1 MVKGID
7 SAVNRFAQLIRIG
20 NCVMGIVGLLL
31 AILIATGT
39 SLLDFWY
46 DILVGAVV
54 VFAFVAAGNSLNDYL
69 DREVDKMAHP
79 ERPLPSGRI
88 QPRTALWIA
97 VGFFIVSIGSSLL
110 LENLE
115 SIAIVLAAV
124 VVMVVYEVKTKA
136 MGLVG
141 NLSIAF
147 LTGCLFLLGGA
158 MVGHMER
165 TVTMAAMAFLATL
178 GREIVKDIQD
188 MEGDFDRVTLPKRI
202 GRRNA
207 GMIGSAA
214 FLAAVALSFLPYLE
228 GVFGVEYLAAVAVAD
243 AIFIYSSI
251 VHFQNPKKGQTW
263 AKYGMLVAL
272 LAFLIGGLTL

>member
-1 MVKGID
+1 
-7 SAVNRFAQLIRIG
+7 VNRFAQLIRIG
-20 NCVMGIVGLLL
+20 NCVMGVVGLLL
-31 AILIATGT
+31 AVLIATGT

-46 DILVGAVV
+46 DMVVGAVV

-69 DREVDKMAHP
+69 DREVDKVAHP

-88 QPRTALWIA
+88 RPRTALWIA
-97 VGFFIVSIGSSLL
+97 VAFFVVSLGASLFL
-110 LENLE
+110 RNLE
-115 SIAIVLAAV
+115 SIAIVLAAIA
-124 VVMVVYEVKTKA
+124 VMVLYEVKTKA

-147 LTGCLFLLGGA
+147 LTGGLFLLGGA
-158 MVGHMER
+158 IVGHMER
-165 TVTMAAMAFLATL
+165 TVAMAAMAFLATL
-178 GREIVKDIQD
+178 GREIIKDIQD

-207 GMIGSAA
+207 GIIGSAA
-214 FLAAVALSFLPYLE
+214 FLIAVGLSFVPYLE
-228 GVFGVEYLAAVAVAD
+228 GVFGVEYLAAVGVAD